1 MITNYIILWE
11 YDRQLELNELLN
23 YEAGIWFWTITPI
36 NKTIIDDNGNTGYYE
51 YQNDVV
57 YNIQSMKV
65 DGVDYLLATSLS
77 DCRATNKSFFYD
89 VGTTNLY
96 IHFDNFEPPL
106 NKVVNM
112 GIAVGYSYGSFNNS
126 GHYYN
131 NFYYEPRIDKIFNI
145 SKKKDPLYYGS
156 LKFVKGKI
164 DCLNED
170 GHFDNWQDR
179 NLFAQ
184 ATRLKLGN
192 DGDAYSSFTTIF
204 SGYIENDS
212 TNWEKFTVNL
222 QDIRAGLTRP
232 IASNLL
238 TLTDYPNLNES
249 NIDTPKPVAYGDIY
263 GAECI
268 CLNEEETAAT
278 YTFLLCDTEFNNIYS
293 LNKVLVEGVDQT
305 ANATLNASAGT
316 FTLATAYYDPGD
328 EVIADF
334 TVNIKN
340 GVDIIKD
347 LIANYDDKPYLSS
360 FWDLTETAI
369 AQALSRNTSL
379 YIDDDTKLSECIE
392 SICFDID
399 GLFFSK
405 DNGLYTIRIYDE
417 DREPVKTIKSDEW
430 VNIPDVEN
438 EGSQYLTSAII
449 KYKKNLTGDT
459 YLQIENRD
467 YESAAFDTY
476 KRYKVETF
484 ETMLTTESDANLKA
498 QTILVIA
505 LQCLQLLSAGL
516 SFRMLT

>member
-1 MITNYIILWE
+1 MISNYVILWE
-11 YDRQLELNELLN
+11 YDKPVNIDLLTGYSPN
-23 YEAGIWFWTITPI
+23 VWQYKLTPGTVTIT
-36 NKTIIDDNGNTGYYE
+36 DDYGITGYYE
-51 YQNDVV
+51 DNNATM
-57 YNIQSMKV
+57 YNVQSFKAN
-65 DGVDYLLATSLS
+65 GTDYSIATSIS
-77 DCRATNKSFFYD
+77 DCESTKTSFYFDYA
-89 VGTTNLY
+89 NQIIY
-96 IHFDNFEPPL
+96 IHFEDDGSTYSFYEMF
-106 NKVVNM
+106 V
-112 GIAVGYSYGSFNNS
+112 GAAIGYSYGTMSEGSYFNDR
-126 GHYYN
+126 
-131 NFYYEPRIDKIFNI
+131 YYEPRIDKIFNI

-156 LKFVKGKI
+156 LKFVKGEI
-164 DCLNED
+164 DCQNED

-192 DGDAYSSFTTIF
+192 DGDAYSAFTTIF

-222 QDIRAGLTRP
+222 QDIRAGLTQP

-238 TLTDYPNLNES
+238 TLTDYPYLNES

-278 YTFLLCDTEFNNIYS
+278 YTFLLCDTEFNNVYS

-449 KYKKNLTGDT
+449 KYKKNLTDDT

-498 QTILVIA
+498 QTILDYKIGRAHV
-505 LQCLQLLSAGL
+505 
-516 SFRMLT
+516 